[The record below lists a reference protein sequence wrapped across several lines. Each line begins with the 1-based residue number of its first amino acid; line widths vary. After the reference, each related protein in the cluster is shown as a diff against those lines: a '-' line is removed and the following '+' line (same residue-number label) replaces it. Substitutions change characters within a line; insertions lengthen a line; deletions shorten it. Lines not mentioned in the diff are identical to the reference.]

1 MKQIRLTTP
10 VVPDAAPFSIGPTD
24 SCLLMGSCFTENIST
39 RLEAAG
45 FDILT
50 NPFGISYNPLSMAD
64 AVERILDGRGVGE
77 TQLVERDGLWHSW
90 LHHGSFSRHTKEA
103 CLSACNESL
112 SAGHAFLDA
121 CQVVM
126 FTFGSAWHY
135 RLQRDG
141 SVVNNCHKVPADA
154 FSCRLATLDEVVE
167 SWLPLLER
175 LHMMGKRVLFTV
187 SPVRHGA
194 YGAHGNQL
202 GKAVLLLAVERL
214 RAALG
219 SSPSWFYYF
228 PAYEI
233 MMDELRDYRFYADD
247 LLHPSSMAEEII
259 WQRFQQ
265 VLMTPQACDLVAC
278 NEKHARQQ
286 AHRPLH

>member
-154 FSCRLATLDEVVE
+154 FSCLNASTL
-167 SWLPLLER
+167 SN
-175 LHMMGKRVLFTV
+175 
-187 SPVRHGA
+187 SPVNVSRYRVAIDGIFLIKSFSHPILNNVT
-194 YGAHGNQL
+194 Y
-202 GKAVLLLAVERL
+202 LLIFRTFV
-214 RAALG
+214 
-219 SSPSWFYYF
+219 PSAF
-228 PAYEI
+228 I
-233 MMDELRDYRFYADD
+233 TRK
-247 LLHPSSMAEEII
+247 
-259 WQRFQQ
+259 Q
-265 VLMTPQACDLVAC
+265 
-278 NEKHARQQ
+278 EKHFCKDNKN
-286 AHRPLH
+286 LHK

>member
-1 MKQIRLTTP
+1 
-10 VVPDAAPFSIGPTD
+10 
-24 SCLLMGSCFTENIST
+24 
-39 RLEAAG
+39 
-45 FDILT
+45 
-50 NPFGISYNPLSMAD
+50 MAD

-194 YGAHGNQL
+194 YGA
-202 GKAVLLLAVERL
+202 
-214 RAALG
+214 
-219 SSPSWFYYF
+219 SWFYYF

-265 VLMTPQACDLVAC
+265 VLMTPQARDLVAC